1 MIFQWSQW
9 NEMYT
14 HFALLQEM
22 SLLSL
27 ASFCQS
33 RAALLPQIFLLSHK
47 YTQMNEPGFKAVF
60 TWARITF
67 RKTFRIAI
75 QNVIGIMIWTTCV
88 HMHCKC
94 LPITIR
100 ICALRV
106 NILLLLRSRRVLI
119 DPCAYAWLQRAF
131 LKCTR
136 TNHIPKEL
144 CIHMS

>member
-47 YTQMNEPGFKAVF
+47 YTQMNEPGFMAVF
-60 TWARITF
+60 TWVRITF

-75 QNVIGIMIWTTCV
+75 QNVIGWWFELRVFACIV
-88 HMHCKC
+88 NAF
-94 LPITIR
+94 PITIR

-106 NILLLLRSRRVLI
+106 YILLLLRSRRVLS

-136 TNHIPKEL
+136 TNHIPKEF